1 MKGIVRRKDKILP
14 PSAIAGCL
22 DVLCKAYAQIAPID
36 AILAG
41 QINEAIETI
50 MDACKS
56 DDELDS
62 TVKPGEKQFK
72 QGPCDII
79 EDIFTGEVLY
89 RGVK

>member
-22 DVLCKAYAQIAPID
+22 DVLCKAYAQIAPVD

-50 MDACKS
+50 MDACNS
-56 DDELDS
+56 EDPDS
-62 TVKPGEKQFK
+62 TSKPGEQQF
-72 QGPCDII
+72 QQNRGDII

-89 RGVK
+89 RGLK